1 MSSGLPSLHD
11 NCSSYDRLCEEFAVE
26 ADSDQSEAECAASNN
41 DLQST
46 VALDMD
52 AALLCRLLFDFA
64 RHEGAADSP
73 LKTSHPEQHGV
84 FCLLSLEENAGTIR
98 GHAFVATLLK
108 ELLGVSE
115 KGKSVKD
122 PDKRAIVTGK
132 ALNTV
137 RTSQSLVGHLQRLA
151 NSLASKVSAREE
163 DFEAIVASCVTW
175 LWSGVSSL
183 CQMSSGTVTAETFSV
198 DKLSVDQKAKVLY
211 HGGWA
216 FMRVRENINAAPR
229 ERRWEAA
236 SSSSDD
242 TVLTVSKEELLRLVA
257 LVGSDEQQGNGTHLF
272 VLREACLPFLVL
284 LHNCVRDLLSE
295 RMIKQYRG
303 DVVLH
308 ALAELLTS
316 GQLRDSWTCLLKNV
330 DEQPSAA
337 STVLLQE
344 FCE

>member
-1 MSSGLPSLHD
+1 M
-11 NCSSYDRLCEEFAVE
+11 
-26 ADSDQSEAECAASNN
+26 
-41 DLQST
+41 
-46 VALDMD
+46 
-52 AALLCRLLFDFA
+52 
-64 RHEGAADSP
+64 
-73 LKTSHPEQHGV
+73 

-98 GHAFVATLLK
+98 DHAFVATLLK
-108 ELLGVSE
+108 ELLGVSK

-216 FMRVRENINAAPR
+216 FI
-229 ERRWEAA
+229 
-236 SSSSDD
+236 
-242 TVLTVSKEELLRLVA
+242 
-257 LVGSDEQQGNGTHLF
+257 
-272 VLREACLPFLVL
+272 
-284 LHNCVRDLLSE
+284 
-295 RMIKQYRG
+295 
-303 DVVLH
+303 
-308 ALAELLTS
+308 
-316 GQLRDSWTCLLKNV
+316 
-330 DEQPSAA
+330 
-337 STVLLQE
+337 
-344 FCE
+344 

>member
-1 MSSGLPSLHD
+1 M
-11 NCSSYDRLCEEFAVE
+11 NRRLSVLRRICKAR
-26 ADSDQSEAECAASNN
+26 S
-41 DLQST
+41 
-46 VALDMD
+46 LDMD

-98 GHAFVATLLK
+98 DHAFVATLLK

-137 RTSQSLVGHLQRLA
+137 RTSQSLFGHLQRLA
-151 NSLASKVSAREE
+151 NSLASKISAREE
-163 DFEAIVASCVTW
+163 DFEAVVASCVTW

-183 CQMSSGTVTAETFSV
+183 CQMSSGTVSAETFSV

-242 TVLTVSKEELLRLVA
+242 TVLTVSKEDLLRLVA

-272 VLREACLPFLVL
+272 VLREACSAVLVL
-284 LHNCVRDLLSE
+284 LHNCVQDLLSE

-308 ALAELLTS
+308 ALAELSTS
-316 GQLRDSWTCLLKNV
+316 GQLRDSWTCLLKNA